1 MSGKERKYKSAA
13 IRLDFYYSL
22 WVVLPSPGS
31 WRTTPMQAIKSPIQR
46 EPSIISMF
54 PQNFKNQIGMHP
66 RVLIIPSR
74 KSYKFIIIQHD

>member
-1 MSGKERKYKSAA
+1 
-13 IRLDFYYSL
+13 
-22 WVVLPSPGS
+22 
-31 WRTTPMQAIKSPIQR
+31 MQAIKSPIQR